1 MTEGQDNV
9 VREVTWAEEGKGRG
23 ISDFEKGL
31 RTVDGV
37 LEIVKGGTQE
47 EACKTE
53 HSQKFSKK
61 SKPLGRAE

>member
-1 MTEGQDNV
+1 MGRGR
-9 VREVTWAEEGKGRG
+9 VRGGG